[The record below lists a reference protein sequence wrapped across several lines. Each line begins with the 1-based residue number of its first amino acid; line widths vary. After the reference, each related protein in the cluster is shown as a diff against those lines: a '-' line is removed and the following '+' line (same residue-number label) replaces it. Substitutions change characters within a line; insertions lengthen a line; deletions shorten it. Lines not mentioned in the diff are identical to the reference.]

1 MNKKPSLYIE
11 SGTYKRGDP
20 LPEVN
25 FDLLHNAYGKLEL
38 NPVVASSQQQLVDQI
53 YNALSRSPTNETIS
67 YFYFRLDDCA
77 WEINK

>member
-11 SGTYKRGDP
+11 SGTHKRGDP

-25 FDLLHNAYGKLEL
+25 FDLLHNAYGKVEL

-53 YNALSRSPTNETIS
+53 NNALSCSPAHETIS
-67 YFYFRLDDCA
+67 YFYFRLDV
-77 WEINK
+77 